1 MRRQR
6 PIRSIDFSGL
16 PQARRWHIRRKGAP
30 ERLPD
35 HLPLIKRRRVF
46 IDGDE
51 GSAPGAIQSMTTLA
65 STTAMTAHLRQRL
78 HHGVE
83 VAPSVSYSIL
93 GIRLRRIEVHPDRQQ
108 RGTQLLGSPGNAGID
123 GLEAPDGFV
132 VRHKLRGASAPCSLD
147 LDLYLRIPDQV
158 LNVCCRP
165 PMMGNDP
172 QHIAVESI
180 AHGYSASLAG
190 PASDRFEKSAWISGV
205 AGAQQPSRIDQTY
218 LHESHQ
224 PPLHWAYAVESSL
237 GATRILGKSRHS
249 ARGRSGM
256 TGSRAPGL
264 TARGKVVAP
273 AGFEATPTN
282 PRIMLC

>member
-83 VAPSVSYSIL
+83 VAPSVSYGRTSTNPASL
-93 GIRLRRIEVHPDRQQ
+93 KSPSKASASRIRLRRITAKLVASTKEYSRSGRPRSQRQ
-108 RGTQLLGSPGNAGID
+108 
-123 GLEAPDGFV
+123 
-132 VRHKLRGASAPCSLD
+132 ASA
-147 LDLYLRIPDQV
+147 
-158 LNVCCRP
+158 
-165 PMMGNDP
+165 
-172 QHIAVESI
+172 SI
-180 AHGYSASLAG
+180 A
-190 PASDRFEKSAWISGV
+190 
-205 AGAQQPSRIDQTY
+205 
-218 LHESHQ
+218 
-224 PPLHWAYAVESSL
+224 SS
-237 GATRILGKSRHS
+237 T
-249 ARGRSGM
+249 
-256 TGSRAPGL
+256 
-264 TARGKVVAP
+264 
-273 AGFEATPTN
+273 
-282 PRIMLC
+282 